1 MKRATAITV
10 ILLLAAALALPALAA
25 EPAGETKDKS
35 ELAHKYQFKFSGYF
49 KADYAY
55 NDARIRPGNF
65 ALYVLEGSKDN
76 QTNITAREMR
86 FGVDFRWKEGEYLT
100 DAKLEFDFYG
110 LGVEPLTINSME
122 NRATNMLRHAYV
134 KLSRGHWSFL
144 AGQTSDVIS
153 PLVPKTVNYTVAWT
167 QGNIGYRRPQ
177 FRFTAWS
184 DLGDVCT
191 FKADI
196 AAARTIG
203 GDLDGDGFDDGA
215 DANAPTFQGRIGFDR
230 AFSNGG
236 NLAMGFSGHY
246 GTEKYDQA
254 DAKKSV
260 SNSGNF
266 DLKIKFNKY
275 IIVSGEIFVG
285 QALGQYLGSIGQSYS
300 PTGNEL
306 GAKGGWGMISVLP
319 TDKLSI
325 NAGYAVDNPDIADF
339 ILPEE
344 DGDWKFIDW
353 NSLVFGNIMYGITS
367 NVQAMFEVSYLET
380 EYRNYLRDTGTLYS
394 SHDLYDALR
403 IQFAIK
409 AGIN

>member
-1 MKRATAITV
+1 MKRAAAAMFIC
-10 ILLLAAALALPALAA
+10 LLAATMALPAVAA
-25 EPAGETKDKS
+25 EPADSKEVKTGKPKKTYS
-35 ELAHKYQFKFSGYF
+35 FKLSGYF

-55 NDARIRPGNF
+55 NDARIRSGNF

-76 QTNITAREMR
+76 QTSITAREMR
-86 FGVDFRWKEGEYLT
+86 FGVDFSWEEEKYIT

-134 KLSRGHWSFL
+134 RLTRGHWSFL

-153 PLVPKTVNYTVAWT
+153 PLVPKTVNYTVGWT

-184 DLGDVCT
+184 DLGDVGS

-203 GDLDGDGFDDGA
+203 GDIDGDGFDDGA
-215 DANAPTFQGRIGFDR
+215 DANSPTFQGRIGFDR
-230 AFSNGG
+230 TFDNGG
-236 NLAMGFSGHY
+236 KLALGVSGHY
-246 GTEKYDQA
+246 GIEKHGSSDIN
-254 DAKKSV
+254 KTK
-260 SNSGNF
+260 SNSGNL
-266 DLKIKFNKY
+266 DLAIKFNKY
-275 IIVSGEIFVG
+275 VVLAGELFVG
-285 QALGQYLGSIGQSYS
+285 QALGQYLGGIGQSYS
-300 PTGNEL
+300 PTGNEI
-306 GAKGGWGMISVLP
+306 GAKGGWGMVSLLP
-319 TDKLSI
+319 TEKI
-325 NAGYAVDNPDIADF
+325 RFNFGYAVDDPDRADF

-344 DGDWKFIDW
+344 DGDWSFIDW

-367 NVQAMFEVSYLET
+367 NVQAMLEVSYLET

-409 AGIN
+409 AGI